1 MSQSSEESKSQA
13 QQASEHSA
21 SEEQLEASII
31 NQLDDILPVG
41 DVDEEVS
48 EDGKVVRKRGVYILP
63 NLFTTAALFSGF
75 YSILSSVQGKFE
87 AAAIA
92 IFMAMI
98 FDIADGRVARM
109 MNAQTKFGAEYDSL
123 SDMISFGMAPAI
135 AMFTWALGDLGKVG
149 FMAAFVYVAG
159 AALRLA
165 RFNTM
170 PPATDKR
177 FFIGLASPASAAFL
191 AALLWTATD
200 LGYVG
205 DALPMAAS
213 IAVAVATLCCG
224 LLMVSNLKY
233 TSFKGINLTG
243 RVPFTVILIIIMAF
257 ALIGIDPPKALLIL
271 ITLYNLSF
279 IVLLGKPKPV
289 A

>member
-1 MSQSSEESKSQA
+1 MTDNKESTANSGQGEN
-13 QQASEHSA
+13 QE
-21 SEEQLEASII
+21 EASII
-31 NQLDDILPVG
+31 NQLDEILPVG
-41 DVDEEVS
+41 DVAEEVK
-48 EDGKVVRKRGVYILP
+48 EGDTIVRKKGVYILP

-75 YSILSSVQGKFE
+75 YSILSSVQGRYE

-98 FDIADGRVARM
+98 FDITDGRVARM

-123 SDMISFGMAPAI
+123 SDMISFGVAPAI
-135 AMFTWALGDLGKVG
+135 AMFTWALGDLGKAG

-170 PPATDKR
+170 PPTTDKR
-177 FFIGLASPASAAFL
+177 YFIGLASPASAAFL

-205 DALPMAAS
+205 DQLPFAAS
-213 IAVAVATLCCG
+213 VAVAVVTLLCG

-243 RVPFTVILIIIMAF
+243 RVPFTVILIIIIAF
-257 ALIGIDPPKALLIL
+257 AVIGIDPPKALLIL
-271 ITLYNLSF
+271 ITLYNTSF
-279 IVLLGKPKPV
+279 IFLLGKK
-289 A
+289 